1 MVMEWMDIIRLMEE
15 NYDEINK
22 GKFDLL
28 LTVGCHLSDLLL
40 TIYQGLRH
48 K

>member
-1 MVMEWMDIIRLMEE
+1 MMMIMEWMDIIRLMEE
-15 NYDEINK
+15 NYDE

-28 LTVGCHLSDLLL
+28 LTVRCHLTDLLL